1 MMKQSFRDGFLI
13 FLKGLFMGSADIIPG
28 VSGGTIV
35 FITGIYERFINA
47 LKSLNIHFLIYYVKG
62 IKDKTY
68 KKKATEAFN
77 RMDLAFLLLLAAG
90 VGLAFLSLANIVG
103 FFLEVYPTYTYAFF
117 FGLILSSAAFV
128 YLSYK
133 QTFNHWSFL
142 IFVLLG
148 TLTGYGIVG
157 VASVQMQHSVIIL
170 FFSGVI
176 SFCAM
181 ILPGL
186 SGAFILLLIGQ
197 YEFMLNVLRQLTR
210 LDFTYLPFAFAYL
223 IGGIIGLLA
232 FSRVLSYLIKRY
244 RMATLSF
251 ILGLMIG
258 ALRKPGELILKDPQQ
273 PIVTVIAILI
283 GIILVS
289 IFSYYDIVIK
299 KQFRKPQHTG

>member
-47 LKSLNIHFLIYYVKG
+47 LKSLNVHFFIYY
-62 IKDKTY
+62 IKSFKDETY

-77 RMDLAFLLLLAAG
+77 RMDLAFLLILAAG
-90 VGLAFLSLANIVG
+90 VGVAFLSLANIVG

-133 QTFNHWSFL
+133 HTFNHWSFL

-148 TLTGYGIVG
+148 TLVGYGIVG

-170 FFSGVI
+170 FFSGMI

-223 IGGIIGLLA
+223 IGGLIGLLV

-258 ALRKPGELILKDPQQ
+258 ALRKPGELILKEPQQ
-273 PIVTVIAILI
+273 PFVTVIAILI

-289 IFSYYDIVIK
+289 IFSYYDLVIK
-299 KQFRKPQHTG
+299 KQFRKPEHTG

>member
-1 MMKQSFRDGFLI
+1 
-13 FLKGLFMGSADIIPG
+13 
-28 VSGGTIV
+28 
-35 FITGIYERFINA
+35 
-47 LKSLNIHFLIYYVKG
+47 
-62 IKDKTY
+62 
-68 KKKATEAFN
+68 
-77 RMDLAFLLLLAAG
+77 
-90 VGLAFLSLANIVG
+90 
-103 FFLEVYPTYTYAFF
+103 
-117 FGLILSSAAFV
+117 
-128 YLSYK
+128 
-133 QTFNHWSFL
+133 
-142 IFVLLG
+142 LLG